1 MKKVKVQV
9 KKRAKEPEVLESKVE
24 VVQAESFVDDILN
37 VQKFLVTHDINR
49 TSNLDTLLWRAR
61 KTLAEK
67 LEV

>member
-1 MKKVKVQV
+1 MKKVKKV
-9 KKRAKEPEVLESKVE
+9 KSKEPEVLESKAE
-24 VVQAESFVDDILN
+24 VVQAESFVDEILN
-37 VQKFLVTHDINR
+37 VQKFLITHDINR